1 MGDGIDLIAD
11 DGVHGLELW
20 HSDGSEAGTVM
31 IADIN
36 PDGGA
41 FGTETFFFS
50 FGALGE
56 MLYFAATDGSSG
68 VELWRSDGTDTG
80 TMRIADIAP
89 GAESSF
95 PAFFTADGDRILFQ
109 ACEPEGGCEPWEARA
124 DGGVDRL
131 VDLSSGPTS
140 SNPTGFT
147 PIDGSVLF
155 AGASGET
162 GVELVVV
169 GSCAGDCSDDG
180 EVSIEELIRAVR
192 IALGEPTAQPC
203 VQADVNGDGA
213 VTINELIT
221 AVTAALD
228 GC

>member
-1 MGDGIDLIAD
+1 MFFLVAAGDTLFFTADDGEHGIELWRSDGTEDGTTLVRDINPGELDSNPQFLLPMGDGVDLIAD

-50 FGALGE
+50 FGQLGE

-80 TMRIADIAP
+80 TTRVADIAP

-95 PAFFTADGDRILFQ
+95 PAFLTPDGDRILFQ

-124 DGGVDRL
+124 DGSVDRL
-131 VDLSSGPTS
+131 VDLSPGPAS

-147 PIDGSVLF
+147 PSM
-155 AGASGET
+155 AACCSPAATAKPAS
-162 GVELVVV
+162 
-169 GSCAGDCSDDG
+169 SSW
-180 EVSIEELIRAVR
+180 S
-192 IALGEPTAQPC
+192 
-203 VQADVNGDGA
+203 
-213 VTINELIT
+213 
-221 AVTAALD
+221 
-228 GC
+228 